1 MTKACSCTFALL
13 PLAIVIGLGIG
24 HFFPEFGTMLETA
37 SDPIVLL
44 LLTLVFFD
52 ARFGPEFKTSGHLGF
67 LSLAWVANFVLIPIL
82 AWSISSL
89 FLEISPRFAL
99 VCYSI
104 SSFHAQIGFW
114 PLPVCPKAT
123 PH

>member
-1 MTKACSCTFALL
+1 
-13 PLAIVIGLGIG
+13 
-24 HFFPEFGTMLETA
+24 MLETA

-52 ARFGPEFKTSGHLGF
+52 ARFGSEFKTSGHLGF

-89 FLEISPRFAL
+89 FLEISPPFASHWFASLFPLSMHRL
-99 VCYSI
+99 VFGLYPYVQRRAS
-104 SSFHAQIGFW
+104 H
-114 PLPVCPKAT
+114 
-123 PH
+123 